1 MTPLAVG
8 YLPLLDAAPLII
20 AREMGFAREEGLDL
34 SLHPAPSWSSV
45 RDMLS
50 FGAVDAAHMLSPVP
64 IASAM
69 GLGGGSV
76 AMSVVSVLSI
86 NGTVVGV
93 ANDLAAKMRDAGHD
107 FAFSDAKAAGEALIA
122 AADHPLRIGVPFPFS
137 MHSELLIY
145 WLSALGLPAPQNVDI
160 RTVPPSS
167 MADALR
173 AGEIDA
179 FCVGEPWGSL
189 VVEQGVGVLLIPGCA
204 IWSFS
209 PEKVLVMRTSW
220 AQDNPAIRGMLIR
233 ALVKAARWLAQ
244 PSSHM
249 ITAEVLARPHYL
261 NLPGEVLDRGLTGQM
276 IISAQGEQRN
286 VASFIEF
293 HNGAATFPWRSQ
305 AEWIGLQ
312 LARRTGL
319 DRAQSVRAARQVFRS
334 DIYRDA
340 LKGSGMDVPGAS
352 SRVEGAISVPS
363 AAASALGRI
372 TLLPNQFFDR
382 RIFDPEAVE

>member
-8 YLPLLDAAPLII
+8 YVPLLDAAPLII
-20 AREMGFAREEGLDL
+20 AQELGFAREEGLDL

-64 IASAM
+64 IASAL
-69 GLGGGSV
+69 GLGGGV
-76 AMSVVSVLSI
+76 VPMSVVSVLSI

-93 ANDLAAKMRDAGHD
+93 ANELAAKMRDAGHD
-107 FAFSDAKAAGEALIA
+107 FSFCDAEAAGKALIA
-122 AADHPLRIGVPFPFS
+122 VSDSPLRIGVPFPFS

-167 MADALR
+167 MIDAIR

-189 VVEQGVGVLLIPGCA
+189 VVEQGGGTLLIPGSA

-209 PEKVLVMRTSW
+209 PEKVLAMRSAW
-220 AQDNPAIRGMLIR
+220 VNDNPAISGKLIR
-233 ALVKAARWLAQ
+233 ALVKAGRWLAQ
-244 PSSHM
+244 PSSRTV
-249 ITAEVLARPHYL
+249 TAEVLARPGFL
-261 NLPGEVLDRGLTGQM
+261 NLPGELLDRGLTGQM
-276 IISAQGEQRN
+276 IISSQGEQRS
-286 VASFIEF
+286 VPSFMEF
-293 HNGAATFPWRSQ
+293 YEGVATFPWRSQ

-319 DRAQSVRAARQVFRS
+319 DRGQAVRAAGGVFRS

-340 LKGSGMDVPGAS
+340 LQGSGMDVPGAS
-352 SRVEGAISVPS
+352 SRVEGALAVPTPV
-363 AAASALGRI
+363 ASALGRL

-382 RIFDPEAVE
+382 RIFDPDALE

>member
-1 MTPLAVG
+1 MTPLAIG

-20 AREMGFAREEGLDL
+20 AREMGFAAEEGLDL
-34 SLHPAPSWSSV
+34 SLHRAPSWSSV

-50 FGAVDAAHMLSPVP
+50 FGSVDAAHMLSPVP
-64 IASAM
+64 IASAL
-69 GLGGGSV
+69 GLGGGTVPLSV
-76 AMSVVSVLSI
+76 ASVLSI

-93 ANDLAAKMRDAGHD
+93 ANAIAARMRDAGHGFGFD
-107 FAFSDAKAAGEALIA
+107 NAEAAGNALIA
-122 AADHPLRIGVPFPFS
+122 ASVCPLRIGVPFPFS

-160 RTVPPSS
+160 RTVPPSA
-167 MADALR
+167 MADAMR

-189 VVEQGVGVLLIPGCA
+189 VVEQGVGTLLLPGSA

-209 PEKVLVMRTSW
+209 PEKVLTMRAAWMT
-220 AQDNPAIRGMLIR
+220 DNPAITGKLIR

-244 PSSHM
+244 PSSCT
-249 ITAEVLARPHYL
+249 ITAEILARPDFL
-261 NLPGEVLDRGLTGQM
+261 NLPSELLDRGLTGRLL
-276 IISAQGEQRN
+276 ISAQGEQRRTG
-286 VASFIEF
+286 SFVEF
-293 HNGAATFPWRSQ
+293 YDGAATFPWRSQ

-319 DRAQSVRAARQVFRS
+319 DRAAAVSAARDVFRP
-334 DIYRDA
+334 DLYRDA
-340 LKGSGMDVPGAS
+340 LMGSGMDVPGAS
-352 SRVEGAISVPS
+352 SRVEGALAEPT
-363 AAASALGRI
+363 AAASALGHL

-382 RIFDPEAVE
+382 RIFDPDRPG